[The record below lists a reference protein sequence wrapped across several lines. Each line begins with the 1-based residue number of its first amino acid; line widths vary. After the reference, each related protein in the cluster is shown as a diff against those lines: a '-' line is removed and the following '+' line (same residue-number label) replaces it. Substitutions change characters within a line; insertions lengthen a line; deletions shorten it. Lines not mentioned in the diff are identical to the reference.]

1 LVKKLNYIH
10 LALEIV
16 NFSVIPI
23 MLFIKG
29 INSPEVFI
37 TFLVCLLLV
46 YPILSLLFMLVKEAK
61 IVEYDTPKMFPVRM
75 SLYVLIGCL
84 IWYLFYHLDFNY
96 ANTLSLWYG
105 GLALGFVLPI
115 FVCEVIE
122 KINDKKKKNGP
133 RFINN
138 GRYLK

>member
-138 GRYLK
+138 GR

>member
-1 LVKKLNYIH
+1 MVKKLNYIH

-84 IWYLFYHLDFNY
+84 IWYLFYHIDFNY

-133 RFINN
+133 RFINI
-138 GRYLK
+138 GR